1 MSLKSIPTVFLKTM
15 LYVTVEINR
24 LLYLFALTWYHHLHQ
39 HSSQC
44 EKAVLIAFCSH
55 FALLWLVT
63 SSAAVVGMDGRRMQ
77 FCSLIF
83 HLEVIKGHC
92 SDRTT
97 VRPVSL
103 NSFLKLML
111 PRTREWDGK
120 APTVFC
126 QSCVWPGFILLR
138 YRFIPQ
144 INHISS
150 LFSGPLH
157 VLLSFLSTLLFY
169 MVSFWEP
176 DKGWEECDICIML
189 NLHSMSSWG
198 WKNFHYPSAVYSQRH
213 LAEKLWYHPEG

>member
-1 MSLKSIPTVFLKTM
+1 M
-15 LYVTVEINR
+15 
-24 LLYLFALTWYHHLHQ
+24 
-39 HSSQC
+39 
-44 EKAVLIAFCSH
+44 AFCSH

-63 SSAAVVGMDGRRMQ
+63 PSAAVVSMDGRRMQ

-92 SDRTT
+92 PDKTT
-97 VRPVSL
+97 VRSVSL

-111 PRTREWDGK
+111 PMTREWDGK

-126 QSCVWPGFILLR
+126 QSCVARFFLLR
-138 YRFIPQ
+138 YGFIPQ
-144 INHISS
+144 INHISL

-169 MVSFWEP
+169 MVLTGLFWEP

-198 WKNFHYPSAVYSQRH
+198 WKRIFITPQQCIVR
-213 LAEKLWYHPEG
+213 GI